1 MQGVPS
7 VAESLLLVDDEEG
20 IRESLAEYLA
30 LQGFDIT
37 VAGGEAEAWD
47 LAQACPPQVVV
58 SDMNL
63 GRESGLSLLRKFK
76 QAPPAGVEP
85 FCILMTGYGT
95 LDTAI
100 EALRSGVDD
109 LLTKPFSLQELGLAL
124 EKARQWRPGNT
135 LSQSR
140 ADLRRLEHELSAPMS
155 HMAAYLEMLE
165 QGLFGPLSL
174 PQAGKLATLQ
184 LGLRR
189 SLMALTAQRLGG
201 RDAFHRARLELLQPE
216 ALFHLVMNEFHL
228 DFERRGVSVLKGLQ
242 GALPGVLLDRHG
254 ACAAFEAALAN
265 LLLRARSGQVF
276 RLQWEHRSPSLV
288 LDLSCGADEGAGDEE
303 ALWNDLPSLDSR
315 WLEPAGL
322 ALDHWS
328 GHHVRFRFLDP
339 RDAGA

>member
-1 MQGVPS
+1 

-37 VAGGEAEAWD
+37 VAAGEAEAWD
-47 LAQACPPQVVV
+47 LAQARPPQVVV

-63 GRESGLSLLRKFK
+63 GKESGLSLLRKFK
-76 QAPPAGVEP
+76 QAPPSGVEP

-109 LLTKPFSLQELGLAL
+109 LLTKPFSLQELGVAL
-124 EKARQWRPGNT
+124 EKARHWKPGGPHHP
-135 LSQSR
+135 SSP
-140 ADLRRLEHELSAPMS
+140 DLRRLQHELSAPMS

-174 PQAGKLATLQ
+174 PQAGKLATMQ

-189 SLMALTAQRLGG
+189 SLMALNALRLGG
-201 RDAFHRARLELLQPE
+201 QDAFHRARLELVQPE
-216 ALFHLVMNEFHL
+216 GLFHLVLNEFHL
-228 DFERRGVSVLKGLQ
+228 DFERRGVSVRQ
-242 GALPGVLLDRHG
+242 SVPSALPGVLLDRHG
-254 ACAAFEAALAN
+254 ACVAFEASLAG
-265 LLLRARSGQVF
+265 LLLRARSGQLLH
-276 RLQWEHRSPSLV
+276 LQWEHRGPSLV
-288 LDLSCGADEGAGDEE
+288 LDMSCGGDEPASDDE

-322 ALDHWS
+322 ALEHWS
-328 GHHVRFRFLDP
+328 GHRVRLRFLDT
-339 RDAGA
+339 RDDGA